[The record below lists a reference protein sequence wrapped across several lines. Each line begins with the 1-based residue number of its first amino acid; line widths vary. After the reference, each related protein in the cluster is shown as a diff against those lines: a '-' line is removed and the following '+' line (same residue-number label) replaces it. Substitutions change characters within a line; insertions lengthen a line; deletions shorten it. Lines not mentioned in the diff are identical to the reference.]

1 LWLVVVVTDSCW
13 VAVEA
18 YRVPVEVY
26 TVLVVV
32 PS

>member
-1 LWLVVVVTDSCW
+1 LWRVVVVTGSCW
-13 VAVEA
+13 VAVE
-18 YRVPVEVY
+18 VDTVLVEVY